1 MIIIRARNSNN
12 SSQDNAKRSR
22 IKSTSKDR
30 IFTSQLET
38 KEKVKAVLKPTLK
51 IKNTKLGKW
60 PNGRGDCLRKVSSLA
75 KRVAHDR

>member
-60 PNGRGDCLRKVSSLA
+60 PNGRGRLLTESIFFGQKSCP
-75 KRVAHDR
+75 